1 MTKYKFKTRQEVKG
15 TGRGGGELS
24 ENEQL
29 PENLIE
35 RFEESERRTDVD
47 TQNRQSDI
55 ENKNNKAQEIGKKQW
70 KNLGRQENIRG
81 KMKVTLVIRNKVEG
95 VAQKWLV
102 FFEKNL
108 NKFRSE
114 DLQKEKNEREVQ
126 ER

>member
-1 MTKYKFKTRQEVKG
+1 
-15 TGRGGGELS
+15 
-24 ENEQL
+24 
-29 PENLIE
+29 
-35 RFEESERRTDVD
+35 
-47 TQNRQSDI
+47 
-55 ENKNNKAQEIGKKQW
+55 
-70 KNLGRQENIRG
+70 
-81 KMKVTLVIRNKVEG
+81 MKVTLVIRNKVEG